1 MAKAPRL
8 TGVASLGMGWY
19 RPEDWDRLLRVIAD
33 RDSMH
38 DTYAEWLASA
48 RQGERDLVARGQP
61 VERVMV
67 DPDELAET
75 RSVCRW
81 ASWCLIRGLVPDGA
95 ARAEFMSDR
104 MRLAAQRRL

>member
-19 RPEDWDRLLRVIAD
+19 RPEDWDRLLQVIAD

-67 DPDELAET
+67 DPDE
-75 RSVCRW
+75 R

-95 ARAEFMSDR
+95 ARAEFVSDR
-104 MRLAAQRRL
+104 MRLAARRRL

>member
-1 MAKAPRL
+1 MTFK
-8 TGVASLGMGWY
+8 TGS
-19 RPEDWDRLLRVIAD
+19 EDWDRLLQVIAD

-67 DPDELAET
+67 DPDELA
-75 RSVCRW
+75 
-81 ASWCLIRGLVPDGA
+81 SWCLIRGLVPDGA
-95 ARAEFMSDR
+95 ARAEFVSDR
-104 MRLAAQRRL
+104 MRLAARRRL

>member
-19 RPEDWDRLLRVIAD
+19 RPEDWDRLLQVIAD

-67 DPDELAET
+67 DPDELA
-75 RSVCRW
+75 
-81 ASWCLIRGLVPDGA
+81 SWCLIRGLVPDGA
-95 ARAEFMSDR
+95 ARAEFVSDR
-104 MRLAAQRRL
+104 MRLAARRRL